1 MASSGALMSSPT
13 MGVAAETPDQV
24 RLAHALLEARGDL
37 FEQRIAGGMAERI
50 VHILE
55 AVEVEPEHR
64 HQLAVP
70 FRAGHGAVEMLME
83 L

>member
-13 MGVAAETPDQV
+13 MGVADQV